1 MSSTTE
7 NPSPAAQSSGLSV
20 IAGSAAS
27 KRRFVTVV
35 YEIKDDAAWRDGGN
49 PLNYEHHGLKSVCV
63 SAGDLA
69 SLNEEIEA
77 IVQDGKRLTPEKY
90 DELHK
95 QHVMSSFPGR

>member
-1 MSSTTE
+1 METTTSQLT
-7 NPSPAAQSSGLSV
+7 PAGQSPALAL
-20 IAGSAAS
+20 ATGSASS

-69 SLNEEIEA
+69 TLNEEIEA
-77 IVQDGKRLTPEKY
+77 IVQEGKRLTPEKY
-90 DELHK
+90 DELHQ

>member
-1 MSSTTE
+1 MKTTTQQLA
-7 NPSPAAQSSGLSV
+7 PAGQSPALALTS
-20 IAGSAAS
+20 GSASS

-69 SLNEEIEA
+69 SFNEEIEA

-90 DELHK
+90 DELHQK
-95 QHVMSSFPGR
+95 HVMASFPR

>member
-1 MSSTTE
+1 MPTNTQKLT
-7 NPSPAAQSSGLSV
+7 PAGQPPVLAL
-20 IAGSAAS
+20 AHGSAPS

-49 PLNYEHHGLKSVCV
+49 PLQYEHHGLKSVCV

-77 IVQDGKRLTPEKY
+77 IVQDGEELNADKY
-90 DELHK
+90 DELHTK
-95 QHVMSSFPGR
+95 HVMSSFPGR

>member
-1 MSSTTE
+1 METTTSQLT
-7 NPSPAAQSSGLSV
+7 PAGQSPALAL
-20 IAGSAAS
+20 ATGSASS

-49 PLNYEHHGLKSVCV
+49 PLHYEHHGLKSVCV

-77 IVQDGKRLTPEKY
+77 IVHDGEDLNADKY
-90 DELHK
+90 DELHTK
-95 QHVMSSFPGR
+95 HVMSSFPGR

>member
-1 MSSTTE
+1 MPTNTQE
-7 NPSPAAQSSGLSV
+7 LTQAGKSPVLALAT
-20 IAGSAAS
+20 GSAPS

-49 PLNYEHHGLKSVCV
+49 PLHYEHHGLKSVCV

-90 DELHK
+90 DELHRE
-95 QHVMSSFPGR
+95 HVMASFPR